1 MSEII
6 KEMPFGTIILREDS
20 IGIIESPEGINID
33 SNMAHAAI
41 NLMESTF
48 QGNYGFISNN
58 IHPYSIDVEVYKIF
72 SQSQRLACVAIVS
85 YKQTSNKI
93 YLSYEKMVIEKPNN
107 LFHGLAEAITWAK
120 SFLE

>member
-6 KEMPFGTIILREDS
+6 KEMPFGTIILREDN
-20 IGIIESPEGINID
+20 IAIIESPEGINID
-33 SNMAHAAI
+33 SDMAYAAI

-58 IHPYSIDVEVYKIF
+58 IQPYSIDVEVYKIF

-85 YKQTSNKI
+85 YRKATNNI
-93 YLSYEKMVIEKPNN
+93 YLSFEEAVIQKPNN
-107 LFHGLAEAITWAK
+107 LFHSLAEAITWAK

>member
-1 MSEII
+1 MSEIT

-20 IGIIESPEGINID
+20 IAIIESPEGINID

-48 QGNYGFISNN
+48 QDNYGFISNN
-58 IHPYSIDVEVYKIF
+58 VNPYSIDVEVYKIF
-72 SQSQRLACVAIVS
+72 SKSQRLACVATIS
-85 YKQTSNKI
+85 YGRATNDI
-93 YLSYEKMVIEKPNN
+93 YSSFEKLVIEKPNK
-107 LFHGLAEAITWAK
+107 LFHSLAEAIIWAK

>member
-6 KEMPFGTIILREDS
+6 KKMPFGTIILREDN
-20 IGIIESPEGINID
+20 IAIIESPEGINID
-33 SNMAHAAI
+33 ANMAHAAI

-58 IHPYSIDVEVYKIF
+58 IHSYSIDFEVYKIF
-72 SQSQRLACVAIVS
+72 AQSQRLACVAIVS
-85 YKQTSNKI
+85 YQQTGKKL

-107 LFHGLAEAITWAK
+107 LFHSLAEAITWAK
-120 SFLE
+120 SFLK

>member
-1 MSEII
+1 MSDII
-6 KEMPFGTIILREDS
+6 KEMPFGTIILREDN
-20 IGIIESPEGINID
+20 IAIIESPEGINID
-33 SNMAHAAI
+33 SDMAYAAI

-58 IHPYSIDVEVYKIF
+58 IQPYSIDVEVYKIF

-85 YKQTSNKI
+85 YRKSTNNI
-93 YLSYEKMVIEKPNN
+93 YLSFEEAVIQKPNN
-107 LFHGLAEAITWAK
+107 LFHSLAEAITWAK